1 MAEHPTVH
9 PIPPPAFDS
18 PFGSEISDA
27 PSAMATVEELQQRL
41 QELAAENARLAAAAQ
56 PNPHPPAQ
64 PATQVFG
71 KPPKIPEPTT
81 FNGNSNDIDRF
92 VDQVKFWTDPC
103 LSDQHRIRL
112 TATRL
117 VSHAAAWHLQYG
129 SDHQVYSEYLEAL
142 AIYFQDPRRHER
154 AVRQLLELK
163 QGKSVADYNR
173 SFTSIGLRFA
183 ADRKWPEQ
191 VLIDIYLNGLSSTV
205 RAHVEASQRPTTL
218 EAAQRAAIVAAGAAA
233 LQQPAGPPASSSTS
247 RSVTSSATSRS
258 ATSSATARLPWRSA
272 LCSSAATAS
281 SSSGRSRRPAGPGRR
296 RTGQRPL
303 ALSARRRARQA
314 CTGPLSAP
322 SPSRRRQT
330 RRLEPGP
337 RCPTCH
343 QAQQSGVKPWGHRA
357 G

>member
-1 MAEHPTVH
+1 MSEHPTVH

-27 PSAMATVEELQQRL
+27 PGAMATVEELQHRL

-218 EAAQRAAIVAAGAAA
+218 EAAQRAAIVAAGE
-233 LQQPAGPPASSSTS
+233 QP
-247 RSVTSSATSRS
+247 
-258 ATSSATARLPWRSA
+258 
-272 LCSSAATAS
+272 S
-281 SSSGRSRRPAGPGRR
+281 SSSRPAGQQQHQPQRHQQRHQPQRHQQRDGPTPMEIGAVQQRSN
-296 RTGQRPL
+296 GIKQQRPQQKASRPWPPPHRPETPCPVCKAEGKAGL
-303 ALSARRRARQA
+303 HWAVECPVALKAAA
-314 CTGPLSAP
+314 N
-322 SPSRRRQT
+322 
-330 RRLEPGP
+330 
-337 RCPTCH
+337 
-343 QAQQSGVKPWGHRA
+343 
-357 G
+357 